1 MATNETPA
9 FDFSALSVEDAE
21 LPARQGAGRQ
31 RKVQNNPFLAPVQES
46 YDKGVGKAVT
56 VPNAQCKDA
65 EYLIRQAAAD
75 LGIGVRVVF
84 SLDKEAREKAA
95 KNKNVTISFQGKE
108 KRAYKGRKTNGQ
120 NAENERVMSPEVASE

>member
-1 MATNETPA
+1 MSENTG

-31 RKVQNNPFLAPVQES
+31 RKVQNNPFVAPVQES
-46 YDKGVGKAVT
+46 YEKGVGKAIK
-56 VPNAQCKDA
+56 VPNSQVKDA

-84 SLDKEAREKAA
+84 SLDKDAREKAA
-95 KNKNVTISFQGKE
+95 KNKIVEIKFQGKE
-108 KRAYKGRKTNGQ
+108 KRKYNGRKTA
-120 NAENERVMSPEVASE
+120 NATDDNSRVMAPEVAAE